1 MKDSRKKFS
10 LTERLGSF
18 RYAFRGILDLVRY
31 EHNFRIHLVILISV
45 VMAGFFFR
53 ISAAEWLAIIVVSAL
68 VLVSESFNSAIEFLS
83 DSIVK
88 EMDEKIRTAK
98 DIAAAAVLISAV
110 TAIITG
116 LVIFIPELLKLFV

>member
-88 EMDEKIRTAK
+88 GMDEKIRTAK